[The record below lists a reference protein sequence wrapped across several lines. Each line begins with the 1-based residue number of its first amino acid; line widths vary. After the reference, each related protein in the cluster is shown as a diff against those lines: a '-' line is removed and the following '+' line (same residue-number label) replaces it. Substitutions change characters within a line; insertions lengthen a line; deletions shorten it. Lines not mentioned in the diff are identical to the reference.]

1 MLGKAVIC
9 QMTRGK
15 DEGVLQEFI
24 KEICWAVQRF
34 KKDAEDTAASLWTYT
49 MKYNTTHPF
58 SNQYRL
64 APGFP
69 IPARYIFPYLLMPG
83 S

>member
-34 KKDAEDTAASLWTYT
+34 KKDAEDTAASLWT
-49 MKYNTTHPF
+49 
-58 SNQYRL
+58 
-64 APGFP
+64 
-69 IPARYIFPYLLMPG
+69 
-83 S
+83 